1 MNFPHDNMSAK
12 MNTIVVAGYIAAIST
27 KGVKSLNRLAI
38 YLLAIG
44 AFITGTAEF
53 VVSGILEL
61 IASDLQISIAAAG
74 QLITIYSISYAVGAL
89 VLVMVTARYERKK
102 VLVYS
107 LIAFIAGSILAF
119 LSVSFAVLML
129 SRIVMAA
136 SGGLYTVVATS
147 YAARLAPQQQQGRAI
162 ATVITGFSI
171 SLVLGVPFGTLM
183 SVYMDWRYIY
193 LFLAIAALVNAVL
206 LQQYISRLEGSI
218 ALTWQEQWLLL
229 RDSRMLTGLLT
240 TVFWIL
246 GYTMVFAY
254 IAPLLSSLMD
264 FSLEMISSSLLVL
277 GIAALIGS
285 RLGGYAVDRW
295 GPARTIII
303 SLTLHAAALF
313 LLKSTSVAVS
323 TPIIFMILLLW
334 GAATWTTT
342 PANQYYLITL
352 QPRSSEIIL
361 SLNTAL
367 MNMGMALG
375 AASGGIVIEYAG
387 IEQIS
392 GFAGSIIL
400 LAILTSAC
408 SFKLNAH
415 AKKGNSHSIN

>member
-1 MNFPHDNMSAK
+1 M
-12 MNTIVVAGYIAAIST
+12 
-27 KGVKSLNRLAI
+27 NRLAI
-38 YLLAIG
+38 YLLATG

-61 IASDLQISIAAAG
+61 IASDLHISIAAAG

-107 LIAFIAGSILAF
+107 LMAFIAGSILAF
-119 LSVSFAVLML
+119 INVNFAVLML

-147 YAARLAPQQQQGRAI
+147 YAARLAPPQQQGRAI

-171 SLVLGVPFGTLM
+171 SLVLGVPFGTLL

-193 LFLAIAALVNAVL
+193 LLLAIAALINTVL
-206 LQQYISRLEGSI
+206 LQKYIPKSEGSV
-218 ALTWQEQWLLL
+218 ALTWKEQWLLL
-229 RDSRMLTGLLT
+229 RDSRVLTGLLT
-240 TVFWIL
+240 TVLWIL

-264 FSLEMISSSLLVL
+264 FSLEMISSSLLIL

-295 GPARTIII
+295 GPARTIIV
-303 SLTLHAAALF
+303 SLTLHATALF
-313 LLKSTSVAVS
+313 LLKSTTVAVS
-323 TPIIFMILLLW
+323 TLMLFAILLLW

-392 GFAGSIIL
+392 GIAGSIIL

-408 SFKLNAH
+408 SLTLNARS
-415 AKKGNSHSIN
+415 KRGSSHSTN

>member
-1 MNFPHDNMSAK
+1 M
-12 MNTIVVAGYIAAIST
+12 
-27 KGVKSLNRLAI
+27 NRLAI

-107 LIAFIAGSILAF
+107 LMIFIAGSILAF
-119 LSVSFAVLML
+119 INVNFALLML

-147 YAARLAPQQQQGRAI
+147 YAARLAPPQQQGRAI

-171 SLVLGVPFGTLM
+171 SLVLGVPFGTLL

-206 LQQYISRLEGSI
+206 LQKYIPKFEGSV
-218 ALTWQEQWLLL
+218 ALTWKEQWLLL
-229 RDSRMLTGLLT
+229 RDPRVLTGLLT
-240 TVFWIL
+240 TVLWIL

-264 FSLEMISSSLLVL
+264 FSLEMISSSLLIL

-295 GPARTIII
+295 GPARTIIV
-303 SLTLHAAALF
+303 SLTLHATALF
-313 LLKSTSVAVS
+313 LLKSSTVAV
-323 TPIIFMILLLW
+323 TTLMLFAILLLW

-392 GFAGSIIL
+392 GIAGSIIL

-408 SFKLNAH
+408 SLTLNARS
-415 AKKGNSHSIN
+415 KRGSSHSTN